1 MRDILYGNPKVS
13 KRAVYYTPRFRR
25 ILSVINTPTY
35 LLAKYPKLI
44 LSRLIN
50 YCEKF

>member
-13 KRAVYYTPRFRR
+13 KRAVNYTPKFQR
-25 ILSVINTPTY
+25 ILSAINTPTY
-35 LLAKYPKLI
+35 LLAKYSNLI
-44 LSRLIN
+44 LSRLTN